1 MMNALKNPY
10 YRTHQ
15 DVLPIEN
22 PLVELKED
30 ELLQAGAV
38 DLSTIITSGFCFAV
52 SYYLRNDGY
61 VCTLTVECQRSCQTP

>member
-10 YRTHQ
+10 YRTHH

-30 ELLQAGAV
+30 EMLQAGAV
-38 DLSTIITSGFCFAV
+38 DLSPFITGLLCLAA
-52 SYYLRNDGY
+52 SYYLGNDGY
-61 VCTLTVECQRSCQTP
+61 VCTLTVECQRSCLSP